1 MTDAGAGEGPGR
13 AMVLTIAII
22 LALLLPAPAN
32 VVVLVLGAA
41 GEVGEIVWG
50 RRLAR
55 RWRPKTGA
63 ETLIGRAA
71 DVVVECRPQ
80 GQVRVHGEL
89 WEAECEAGADV
100 GETVRIVGRDDLTLT
115 VVPGRSADDADR
127 ATPAPVRPGVDRG
140 E

>member
-1 MTDAGAGEGPGR
+1 
-13 AMVLTIAII
+13 MVLTVAII
-22 LALLLPAPAN
+22 LALLLPSPAN

-55 RWRPKTGA
+55 RWRPKTGV
-63 ETLIGRAA
+63 ETLIGQAA

-80 GQVRVHGEL
+80 GQVHVHGEL
-89 WEAECEAGADV
+89 WEARCEAGAEV
-100 GETVRIVGRDDLTLT
+100 GETVRIVGREDLTLT
-115 VVPGRSADDADR
+115 VVPGRGADDPDR
-127 ATPAPVRPGVDRG
+127 ATPAPGRPSADRV

>member
-1 MTDAGAGEGPGR
+1 
-13 AMVLTIAII
+13 MVLTVAIV
-22 LALLLPAPAN
+22 LALLLPSPAN
-32 VVVLVLGAA
+32 VIVLVLGAA

-55 RWRPKTGA
+55 RWRPKTGV
-63 ETLIGRAA
+63 ETLIGQPA
-71 DVVVECRPQ
+71 DVVVACRPQ

-100 GETVRIVGRDDLTLT
+100 GETVRIVGREDLTLT
-115 VVPGRSADDADR
+115 VVPGRDADR
-127 ATPAPVRPGVDRG
+127 ATPVRPSADGV